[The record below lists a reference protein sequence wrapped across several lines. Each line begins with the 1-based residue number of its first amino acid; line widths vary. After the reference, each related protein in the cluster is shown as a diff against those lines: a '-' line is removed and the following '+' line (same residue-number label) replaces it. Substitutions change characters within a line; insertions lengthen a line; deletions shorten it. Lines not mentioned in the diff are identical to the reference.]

1 MSDNVIVPSSETS
14 DASQKVQTHVFKV
27 AMSCGGCSGA
37 VERALKAKGVE
48 QYTTDL
54 KTQKVTVT
62 TVRPLAE
69 VEEIIKKTG
78 KACEYLES
86 VDGPAASAAAP
97 ADAAEV
103 NAAAAAAA

>member
-14 DASQKVQTHVFKV
+14 DAQQRVQTHVFEV

-62 TVRPLAE
+62 TVKPLAE

-78 KACEYLES
+78 KACKYIES
-86 VDGPAASAAAP
+86 VDGPAASAAAT
-97 ADAAEV
+97 ADAA
-103 NAAAAAAA
+103 N